1 MIDLFVYGT
10 LKSDGTLHQA
20 ISDGKFLGEYVTK
33 ANGFVMTS
41 AGGGSFPF
49 VYYTDRKNPYKIKG
63 ELYNVTEDIKKR
75 CNFIECGAG
84 YTFREIDQNVFGYIY
99 PEKIGTPSNSIR
111 VNEDEK
117 YFEWLNNVE
126 EPTQGN

>member
-49 VYYTDRKNPYKIKG
+49 VYYTDRKNLEMMKMH
-63 ELYNVTEDIKKR
+63 L
-75 CNFIECGAG
+75 
-84 YTFREIDQNVFGYIY
+84 
-99 PEKIGTPSNSIR
+99 
-111 VNEDEK
+111 
-117 YFEWLNNVE
+117 L
-126 EPTQGN
+126 

>member
-1 MIDLFVYGT
+1 MINLFVYGT

-20 ISDGKFLGEYVTK
+20 ISDGEFLGEYVTK

-41 AGGGSFPF
+41 AGGASFPF

-75 CNFIECGAG
+75 CDFIECGGG

-99 PEKIGTPSNSIR
+99 PEKIGTTPNSIR